1 MQNSLRIGMA
11 QMMSAS
17 RHDTNISSIKK
28 LSQNAAESNCDL
40 LALPEVSGLMVHSD
54 DQSTTIFPEN
64 SDPFIEAA
72 CQCAKLNQIWL
83 HIGSTPVRNS
93 NKQFNQSVL
102 IDSSG
107 IIRCR
112 YNKIHLFDYVPFD
125 KEPFRESDRFE
136 HGQQAVAVQ
145 TPWGLWG
152 MLICYDLRFPQIFRE
167 YAMQGV
173 GLIFVPSA
181 FTVHTGK
188 AHWRAL
194 LRARAIENGC
204 WIAASAQVGKHEIG
218 RKTYGHSMIVSPWGR
233 VVIDMGG
240 EGTGFVAQ
248 TVNLGAVETARNSI
262 SSLQHD
268 REYSM
273 KIENEIQKNN
283 Q

>member
-1 MQNSLRIGMA
+1 MQNSLRVGIA

-17 RHDTNISSIKK
+17 RHDLNISSMKK
-28 LSQNAAESNCDL
+28 LSQNAAKTHCDL
-40 LALPEVSGLMVHSD
+40 LALPEVSGLMVDSD
-54 DQSTTIFPEN
+54 SQSTKIYPEN

-72 CQCAKLNQIWL
+72 CQCAKSYKIWL
-83 HIGSTPVRNS
+83 HIGSTPVRGS
-93 NKQFNQSVL
+93 HKLLNQSIL
-102 IDSSG
+102 IDPNG
-107 IIRCR
+107 VICCR
-112 YNKIHLFDYVPFD
+112 YNKIHLFDHVPFG

-167 YAMQGV
+167 YALQGV

-181 FTVHTGK
+181 FTIHTGK

-204 WIAASAQVGKHEIG
+204 WIVASAQVGKHEIG

-248 TVNLGAVETARNSI
+248 TLNLGAVETARYSI
-262 SSLQHD
+262 SSLQHG

-273 KIENEIQKNN
+273 KIENAILKTGC
-283 Q
+283 